1 METVILAGQAA
12 MVGLLAGWIALG
24 AVENIRAPSVNRV
37 FVGEVMAMTRL
48 RQVPDVW
55 RAVSGNRV
63 ENPAIHRAAFALIVV
78 VEVIVAVLLGI
89 GTVALALAALG
100 WAAPETARIWAAI
113 GVIGWTGI
121 WGCFLL
127 GGNWFHYWI
136 GSEWAQNTHFLM
148 TIWGVATFIALT

>member
-1 METVILAGQAA
+1 VETVTLIGQAA

-24 AVENIRAPSVNRV
+24 AIENIRAPDVNRV
-37 FVGEVMAMTRL
+37 FVGEVMAMTRV
-48 RQVPDVW
+48 RQNPDVW
-55 RAVSGNRV
+55 RLVRGNRV
-63 ENPAIHRAAFALIVV
+63 EDPRLHRLAFA
-78 VEVIVAVLLGI
+78 VIVAVEGVVTILLSAGF
-89 GTVALALAALG
+89 VALTLAAFG
-100 WAAPETARIWAAI
+100 AVAAETARVWAAA

-148 TIWGVATFIALT
+148 TVWGVATFATLI